1 MTTVPETLLVGSIN
15 KQISFMYI
23 EYSTAFHMK
32 FKHLFSENIYDSDQA
47 DKFPLVITW
56 AESNMDMEY
65 DDRCLAISA
74 KTAHYDY
81 SYQVSEEFFEDAL
94 QAFFL
99 FPDTK
104 DDDEDSSKLRLEFVK
119 ALLNK

>member
-1 MTTVPETLLVGSIN
+1 MSSTN
-15 KQISFMYI
+15 KHISFMYI

-32 FKHLFSENIYDSDQA
+32 FKHLFTETIYDSDQI
-47 DKFPLVITW
+47 DRFPLVITW
-56 AESNMDMEY
+56 AESDMATEGIN
-65 DDRCLAISA
+65 DKSLAVSA
-74 KTAHYDY
+74 KTAHYLD

-94 QAFFL
+94 QSFFI

-104 DDDEDSSKLRLEFVK
+104 DDDEDSSNLRLEFVK

>member
-1 MTTVPETLLVGSIN
+1 
-15 KQISFMYI
+15 MYI

-32 FKHLFSENIYDSDQA
+32 YKHLFADTIYDSNHIDSC
-47 DKFPLVITW
+47 PLVITW
-56 AESNMDMEY
+56 ANSDMAVGIGS
-65 DDRCLAISA
+65 DKFLAVSA
-74 KTAHYDY
+74 KTACYED
-81 SYQVSEEFFEDAL
+81 SFEVTEEFFEDAL

-104 DDDEDSSKLRLEFVK
+104 DDDEDSNKLRLEFVK

>member
-1 MTTVPETLLVGSIN
+1 
-15 KQISFMYI
+15 MYI

-32 FKHLFSENIYDSDQA
+32 FKHLFSENIYDNDQA

-56 AESNMDMEY
+56 AETSMAVEDGNNK
-65 DDRCLAISA
+65 CLAIA
-74 KTAHYDY
+74 TKTDY
-81 SYQVSEEFFEDAL
+81 YEDSFKVTEEFFEDAL

-99 FPDTK
+99 FPDTD
-104 DDDEDSSKLRLEFVK
+104 DDDEDSSTLRLEFVK

>member
-1 MTTVPETLLVGSIN
+1 
-15 KQISFMYI
+15 MYI

-32 FKHLFSENIYDSDQA
+32 FKHLFSESVYGSDEVGSC
-47 DKFPLVITW
+47 PLVITW
-56 AESNMDMEY
+56 AETDMEAEG
-65 DDRCLAISA
+65 DSNKCLAVSA
-74 KTAHYDY
+74 KTTYYEDRFK
-81 SYQVSEEFFEDAL
+81 VTEEFFEDAL

-99 FPDTK
+99 FPDIN

>member
-1 MTTVPETLLVGSIN
+1 
-15 KQISFMYI
+15 MYI

-32 FKHLFSENIYDSDQA
+32 FKHLFSETIYDNDQA
-47 DKFPLVITW
+47 AKFPLVITW
-56 AESNMDMEY
+56 AESNMNVEFGK
-65 DDRCLAISA
+65 RCLAIST
-74 KTAHYDY
+74 KTTYYEDKY
-81 SYQVSEEFFEDAL
+81 KVTEEFFEDAL

-104 DDDEDSSKLRLEFVK
+104 DNDEDSSKLRLEFVK

>member
-1 MTTVPETLLVGSIN
+1 MPSTD
-15 KQISFMYI
+15 KHISYMYI

-32 FKHLFSENIYDSDQA
+32 FKHLFTEDIYDSHRVA
-47 DKFPLVITW
+47 TYPLVITW
-56 AESNMDMEY
+56 AEADMAVEATNNK
-65 DDRCLAISA
+65 CLAIVTKIAYYEDSFE
-74 KTAHYDY
+74 
-81 SYQVSEEFFEDAL
+81 VSEEFFEDAL

-104 DDDEDSSKLRLEFVK
+104 DNDEDSSNLRLEFVK

>member
-1 MTTVPETLLVGSIN
+1 
-15 KQISFMYI
+15 MYI

-32 FKHLFSENIYDSDQA
+32 FKHLFSKTIYDGDQA
-47 DKFPLVITW
+47 DKYPLVITW
-56 AESNMDMEY
+56 AESNMDVEF
-65 DDRCLAISA
+65 DNRCLAISA
-74 KTAHYDY
+74 KTSHYID
-81 SYQVSEEFFEDAL
+81 SYQVTEEFFEDAL

-104 DDDEDSSKLRLEFVK
+104 DNDDESKNLRLEFVK

>member
-1 MTTVPETLLVGSIN
+1 MLSTN
-15 KQISFMYI
+15 NRISYMYI
-23 EYSTAFHMK
+23 EYSAAFHMK
-32 FKHLFSENIYDSDQA
+32 YKHLFADTIYDSHKIDSC
-47 DKFPLVITW
+47 PLVITW
-56 AESNMDMEY
+56 AESDMAVE
-65 DDRCLAISA
+65 DANDKSLAIST
-74 KTAHYDY
+74 KSPQYLD

-104 DDDEDSSKLRLEFVK
+104 DDDEYSSKLRLEFVK

>member
-1 MTTVPETLLVGSIN
+1 MSSIN
-15 KQISFMYI
+15 NRISYMYV
-23 EYSTAFHMK
+23 EYTTAFHMK
-32 FKHLFSENIYDSDQA
+32 FKHLFSGDIYDSGQA
-47 DKFPLVITW
+47 GNYPLVITW
-56 AESNMDMEY
+56 AETDMAVE
-65 DDRCLAISA
+65 DGNNKCLAVST
-74 KTAHYDY
+74 KTAHYDD

-94 QAFFL
+94 QSFFL

>member
-1 MTTVPETLLVGSIN
+1 
-15 KQISFMYI
+15 MYI

-32 FKHLFSENIYDSDQA
+32 FKHLFTETIYDNDQA

-56 AESNMDMEY
+56 AESNMDVEF
-65 DDRCLAISA
+65 DNRCLAISA
-74 KTAHYDY
+74 KTAHYDD

-94 QAFFL
+94 QSFFL
-99 FPDTK
+99 FPATNG
-104 DDDEDSSKLRLEFVK
+104 EDSSKLRLEFVK

>member
-1 MTTVPETLLVGSIN
+1 
-15 KQISFMYI
+15 MYI

-32 FKHLFSENIYDSDQA
+32 FKHLFVDIIYDSDRI
-47 DKFPLVITW
+47 DTCPLVITW
-56 AESNMDMEY
+56 AEADMAVE
-65 DDRCLAISA
+65 DGNDKCLAIFA
-74 KTAHYDY
+74 KTAHYDD
-81 SYQVSEEFFEDAL
+81 SYQVTEEFFEDAL

-104 DDDEDSSKLRLEFVK
+104 GVDSSKLRLEFVK

>member
-1 MTTVPETLLVGSIN
+1 MPSIN

-32 FKHLFSENIYDSDQA
+32 FKHLFSESIYDNDQA

-56 AESNMDMEY
+56 AESNMNMEF
-65 DDRCLAISA
+65 DSRCLAVA
-74 KTAHYDY
+74 TKTAHYDD

-99 FPDTK
+99 FPD
-104 DDDEDSSKLRLEFVK
+104 DDEDSSKLRLEFVK